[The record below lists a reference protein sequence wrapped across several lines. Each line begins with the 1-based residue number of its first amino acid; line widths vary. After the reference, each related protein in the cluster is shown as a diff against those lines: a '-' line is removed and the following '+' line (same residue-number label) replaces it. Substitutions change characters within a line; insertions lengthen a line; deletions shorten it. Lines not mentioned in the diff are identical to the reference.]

1 MKIVIVGAGKLG
13 LKVAASLISPTN
25 YITIIDINPVV
36 IQKANNEMDV
46 MAVVGNGLRFD
57 VLNEIK
63 ISDHDYLLALTDD
76 DEKNLV
82 ISSIAKK
89 LGCKHTIARLRDPEY
104 SKQLDFVKQT
114 FNIDFIVNP
123 DKLISY
129 EIFSYLLNKH
139 ENLNQF
145 FTGATIGMLEVKADS
160 VKGIV
165 GDKVLNAS
173 NYLEKLL
180 IVSISRK
187 GKIII
192 PKSHVTVES
201 GDILYLLGKK
211 PDIAKLSASIHT
223 SEDGASVH
231 KVMIMG
237 GGKTGFYL
245 GQSLSEAGISVKI
258 IEKNRERCEYL
269 SEKLEDVLILHG
281 DATDVSLLQ
290 EENIASMD
298 AFITATGYDEDNLLL
313 ALIAQQ
319 YGVREVIA
327 KTSRGNYSTLTDKIG
342 VYTTLNSL
350 EITTSHILRLVQK
363 GNFIASSFFLQG
375 QAEIF
380 EVVINKDMLIEGKKL
395 KDLKLPDGV
404 LVSLIY
410 RDSEAIVPAGNTD
423 IKEKDRLFFFS
434 MLSDVPELERILQST
449 KRRIFRI

>member
-342 VYTTLNSL
+342 VYTTLNTL

-423 IKEKDRLFFFS
+423 IKEKDRLIFFS

>member
-1 MKIVIVGAGKLG
+1 MKIAIVGAGKLG

-25 YITIIDINPVV
+25 YITIIDINPVI

-46 MAVVGNGLRFD
+46 MAVTGNGLRFD

-63 ISDHDYLLALTDD
+63 ISDHDFLLALTDD

-114 FNIDFIVNP
+114 FNVDFIVNP

-145 FTGATIGMLEVKADS
+145 FTGATIGMLEIKADS
-160 VKGIV
+160 IKGLV
-165 GDKVLNAS
+165 GDKVLNAPK
-173 NYLEKLL
+173 YLENLL
-180 IVSISRK
+180 IVSVSRK

-192 PKSHVTVES
+192 PKSHVTIES
-201 GDILYLLGKK
+201 GDLLYLLGKK

-223 SEDGASVH
+223 SEEGASVH

-290 EENIASMD
+290 EENISSMD

-342 VYTTLNSL
+342 VYTTLNTL

-363 GNFIASSFFLQG
+363 GNFVASSFFLQG

-410 RDSEAIVPAGNTD
+410 RDTEAIVPVGNTD
-423 IKEKDRLFFFS
+423 IKAKDRLIFFS

-449 KRRIFRI
+449 KRKIFRI

>member
-1 MKIVIVGAGKLG
+1 M
-13 LKVAASLISPTN
+13 
-25 YITIIDINPVV
+25 
-36 IQKANNEMDV
+36 
-46 MAVVGNGLRFD
+46 
-57 VLNEIK
+57 
-63 ISDHDYLLALTDD
+63 
-76 DEKNLV
+76 
-82 ISSIAKK
+82 
-89 LGCKHTIARLRDPEY
+89 
-104 SKQLDFVKQT
+104 
-114 FNIDFIVNP
+114 
-123 DKLISY
+123 
-129 EIFSYLLNKH
+129 
-139 ENLNQF
+139 
-145 FTGATIGMLEVKADS
+145 
-160 VKGIV
+160 
-165 GDKVLNAS
+165 
-173 NYLEKLL
+173 
-180 IVSISRK
+180 
-187 GKIII
+187 
-192 PKSHVTVES
+192 
-201 GDILYLLGKK
+201 
-211 PDIAKLSASIHT
+211 
-223 SEDGASVH
+223 
-231 KVMIMG
+231 
-237 GGKTGFYL
+237 
-245 GQSLSEAGISVKI
+245 SEAGISVKI

-423 IKEKDRLFFFS
+423 IKEKDRLIFFS